1 MNLIRLDILYQS
13 QKEIWKIYE
22 VKMNWESVYAKL
34 PVPFQQI
41 TIAVEGWRL
50 KSRRYNADYHR
61 VYQEVCKRERLSEEE
76 LREYKENRLRKVLK
90 AAQEGSPY
98 YKRLFERYSFDVE
111 APHLIERL
119 KELPILTKEEVKAHV
134 EEILSCNIPRK
145 QLIPRHTSGTTGSG
159 MHFYETRETEQECW
173 ATWWRYRS
181 WHGINQDTWC
191 AYFGG
196 RSIVP
201 LRQQKPPHWR
211 KNIPG
216 RQLLFSA
223 YHLSRQTAP
232 AYVKALKES
241 GATWV
246 HGYPSLLA
254 LLAGFILEY
263 NLDPGQAVR
272 HVTIGAESLL
282 PQQRQVIEQA
292 FGAKVR
298 QHYGQAESVANISEC
313 EYGNLHVD
321 EDYSIVEF
329 LPIPLAPFNK
339 GRVIG
344 DEQYRIIGTSLIN
357 PAFLFLRYD
366 TGDIATL
373 QVEHPALPAAM
384 CGGLTPAQQRRQG
397 EVGEGM
403 CPCGRLGRLVKE
415 IDGRKEDY
423 VILPNGVAVGR
434 LDHIFK
440 DLVNIRE
447 AQIYQRQQG
456 QIELR
461 IVKGKS
467 YTDKDE
473 QELLK
478 ETCKRVGDDMEITVR
493 YVDAIERTIAG
504 KLRFVLSELKIADV
518 PAMVLKSAS

>member
-1 MNLIRLDILYQS
+1 
-13 QKEIWKIYE
+13 
-22 VKMNWESVYAKL
+22 MNWESVYAKL

-41 TIAVEGWRL
+41 TITIEGWRI
-50 KSRRYNADYHR
+50 KHRRYNADYHR
-61 VYQEVCKRERLSEEE
+61 VYQKVCKRERLSEEE
-76 LREYKENRLRKVLK
+76 LRKYQENRLRKVLR

-98 YKRLFERYSFDVE
+98 YKQLFERYSFDVE

-119 KELPILTKEEVKAHV
+119 KELPILTKDEVKTHV
-134 EEILSCNIPRK
+134 EEILSCKISRK

-159 MHFYETRETEQECW
+159 MHFCETPETEQERW

-181 WHGINQDTWC
+181 WHGINPDTWC

-201 LRQQKPPHWR
+201 LRQQKPPYWR

-241 GATWV
+241 DATWV
-246 HGYPSLLA
+246 HGYPSVLA
-254 LLAGFILEY
+254 LLAGFILED

-292 FGAKVR
+292 FGVKVR
-298 QHYGQAESVANISEC
+298 QHYGLAEPVANISEC

-321 EDYSIVEF
+321 EDFSIVEF
-329 LPIPLAPFNK
+329 LPI
-339 GRVIG
+339 G
-344 DEQYRIIGTSLIN
+344 DGQYRIIGTSLIN

-373 QVEHPALPAAM
+373 QVEHPD
-384 CGGLTPAQQRRQG
+384 
-397 EVGEGM
+397 EVGEGT
-403 CPCGRLGRLVKE
+403 CPCGRLGRLVE
-415 IDGRKEDY
+415 VIDGRKEDY
-423 VILPNGVAVGR
+423 VILPNGAIVGR

-447 AQIYQRQQG
+447 GQIYQKQQG
-456 QIELR
+456 RIELR
-461 IVKGKS
+461 IVKGQS

-478 ETCKRVGDDMEITVR
+478 ETRKRVGDDMEIVVR
-493 YVDAIERTIAG
+493 YVDAIERTRAG
-504 KLRFVLSELKIADV
+504 KLRFVVSELK
-518 PAMVLKSAS
+518 

>member
-1 MNLIRLDILYQS
+1 
-13 QKEIWKIYE
+13 
-22 VKMNWESVYAKL
+22 MNWESVYAKL
-34 PVPFQQI
+34 PVTLQRI
-41 TIAVEGWRL
+41 VINLEGWRL
-50 KSRRYNADYHR
+50 KRQRYSADYD
-61 VYQEVCKRERLSEEE
+61 VIYQEVCKRERLSGEE
-76 LREYKENRLRKVLK
+76 LHKYQENRLREVLK
-90 AAQEGSPY
+90 NAQESLPY
-98 YKRLFERYSFDVE
+98 YRRLFERYSFDVE

-119 KELPILTKEEVKAHV
+119 KELPVLTKEDVKTHV

-145 QLIPRHTSGTTGSG
+145 QLISCHTSGTTGSG
-159 MHFYETRETEQECW
+159 MHFYETRETEQERW

-181 WHGINQDTWC
+181 WHGINLDTWC

-201 LRQQKPPHWR
+201 LRQQKPPYWR
-211 KNIPG
+211 KNTPG

-232 AYVKALKES
+232 AYVEALKES
-241 GATWV
+241 DATWV
-246 HGYPSLLA
+246 HGYPSVLA
-254 LLAGFILEY
+254 LLAGFILED

-292 FGAKVR
+292 FGVKVR
-298 QHYGQAESVANISEC
+298 QHYGQAESIANISEC

-329 LPIPLAPFNK
+329 LPI
-339 GRVIG
+339 G
-344 DEQYRIIGTSLIN
+344 DGQYRIIGTSLIN

-373 QVEHPALPAAM
+373 Q
-384 CGGLTPAQQRRQG
+384 
-397 EVGEGM
+397 EGT

-423 VILPNGVAVGR
+423 VILPNGAAVGR

-447 AQIYQRQQG
+447 AQIYQKQQG

-461 IVKGKS
+461 IVKGQS

-478 ETCKRVGDDMEITVR
+478 ETHKRVGEDMELVVR
-493 YVDAIERTIAG
+493 YVDAIERTRTG
-504 KLRFVLSELKIADV
+504 KLRFVVSELI
-518 PAMVLKSAS
+518 

>member
-1 MNLIRLDILYQS
+1 
-13 QKEIWKIYE
+13 
-22 VKMNWESVYAKL
+22 MNWESVYAKL
-34 PVPFQQI
+34 PIPFQKI
-41 TIAVEGWRL
+41 TIAIEGWRI
-50 KSRRYNADYHR
+50 KRRRYSVDYHR
-61 VYQEVCKRERLSEEE
+61 LCQEVCKRERLSGEE
-76 LREYKENRLRKVLK
+76 LRKYQENRLRKVLK
-90 AAQEGSPY
+90 AAQEGSSY
-98 YKRLFERYSFDVE
+98 YKCLFERCQFDVE
-111 APHLIERL
+111 APYLIERL
-119 KELPILTKEEVKAHV
+119 KELPILTKEEVKTHV
-134 EEILSCNIPRK
+134 EEILSCNILRK
-145 QLIPRHTSGTTGSG
+145 QLISCHTSGTTGSG
-159 MHFYETRETEQECW
+159 MHFYETCETEQERL
-173 ATWWRYRS
+173 ATWWRYRG
-181 WHGINQDTWC
+181 WHGINLDTWC

-201 LRQQKPPHWR
+201 LRHEKPPYWR
-211 KNIPG
+211 KNTPG

-223 YHLSRQTAP
+223 YHLSRQTAS
-232 AYVKALKES
+232 AYVKALRES

-246 HGYPSLLA
+246 HGYPSVLA
-254 LLAGFILEY
+254 LLAGFILED

-292 FGAKVR
+292 FGVKVR

-329 LPIPLAPFNK
+329 LPVAD
-339 GRVIG
+339 G
-344 DEQYRIIGTSLIN
+344 QYQIIGTSLIN

-373 QVEHPALPAAM
+373 Q
-384 CGGLTPAQQRRQG
+384 
-397 EVGEGM
+397 EGT

-423 VILPNGVAVGR
+423 VILPNGAAVGR

-447 AQIYQRQQG
+447 AQIYQKQQG

-461 IVKGKS
+461 IVKGQS

-478 ETCKRVGDDMEITVR
+478 ETHKRIGDDMEIVVR
-493 YVDAIERTIAG
+493 YVDAIERTSMG
-504 KLRFVLSELKIADV
+504 KLRFVVSELKLAGKTV
-518 PAMVLKSAS
+518 E

>member
-1 MNLIRLDILYQS
+1 
-13 QKEIWKIYE
+13 
-22 VKMNWESVYAKL
+22 MNWEYVYAKL

-50 KSRRYNADYHR
+50 KRRRYNSDYHR

-76 LREYKENRLRKVLK
+76 LRKYQENRLRKVLK
-90 AAQEGSPY
+90 AAQEGSSY
-98 YKRLFERYSFDVE
+98 YKHLFERYQFNVE
-111 APHLIERL
+111 SPCLIEQM
-119 KELPILTKEEVKAHV
+119 KELPILTKEEVKNHA
-134 EEILSCNIPRK
+134 EEILSRNIPRK

-159 MHFYETRETEQECW
+159 MLFYETRETEQECW
-173 ATWWRYRS
+173 ATWWRYRG
-181 WHGINQDTWC
+181 WHGINPDTWC

-201 LRQQKPPHWR
+201 LRQQKPPYWR
-211 KNIPG
+211 KNTPG
-216 RQLLFSA
+216 RQLFFSA
-223 YHLSRQTAP
+223 YHLSEQTAP
-232 AYVKALKES
+232 AYVEALKES
-241 GATWV
+241 CATWV
-246 HGYPSLLA
+246 HGYPSVLA
-254 LLAGFILEY
+254 LLAGFILED
-263 NLDPGQAVR
+263 NLDPGQAVQ

-292 FGAKVR
+292 LGVKVR
-298 QHYGQAESVANISEC
+298 QNYGQAESVANISEC

-329 LPIPLAPFNK
+329 LPI
-339 GRVIG
+339 G
-344 DEQYRIIGTSLIN
+344 DGQYRIIGTSLIN

-373 QVEHPALPAAM
+373 Q
-384 CGGLTPAQQRRQG
+384 
-397 EVGEGM
+397 EGM
-403 CPCGRLGRLVKE
+403 CPCGRLGRLVEE

-423 VILPNGVAVGR
+423 VVLPSGAVVGR

-461 IVKGKS
+461 IVKGQS
-467 YTDKDE
+467 YTDEDE

-478 ETCKRVGDDMEITVR
+478 ETHKRVGDDMGIVVR
-493 YVDAIERTIAG
+493 YVDAIECTRAG
-504 KLRFVLSELKIADV
+504 KLRFVVSELNKTHKPTEQVANSY
-518 PAMVLKSAS
+518 AR

>member
-1 MNLIRLDILYQS
+1 
-13 QKEIWKIYE
+13 
-22 VKMNWESVYAKL
+22 MNWESIYAKL
-34 PVPFQQI
+34 PVPFQQ
-41 TIAVEGWRL
+41 TTVAVGGWLIKRQ
-50 KSRRYNADYHR
+50 RYSTDYHR
-61 VYQEVCKRERLSEEE
+61 IYQEVCNRERLSEEE
-76 LREYKENRLRKVLK
+76 LREYQENRLQKVLR
-90 AAQEGSPY
+90 AAQESSFY
-98 YKRLFERYSFDVE
+98 YKRLFEKYSFDVE

-119 KELPILTKEEVKAHV
+119 KELPLLTKDEVKTHA
-134 EEILSCNIPRK
+134 EEILSCNILRK
-145 QLIPRHTSGTTGSG
+145 QLISCHTSGTTGSG
-159 MHFYETRETEQECW
+159 MHFYETREAEQECW

-181 WHGINQDTWC
+181 WHGINPDTWC

-201 LRQQKPPHWR
+201 LRQQKPPYWR
-211 KNIPG
+211 KNTPG

-232 AYVKALKES
+232 AYVKVLKES
-241 GATWV
+241 NATWV
-246 HGYPSLLA
+246 HGYPSVLA
-254 LLAGFILEY
+254 LLAGFILED
-263 NLDPGQAVR
+263 NLDSGQAVR
-272 HVTIGAESLL
+272 YVTIGAESLL

-292 FGAKVR
+292 FGVKVR

-329 LPIPLAPFNK
+329 LPI
-339 GRVIG
+339 G
-344 DEQYRIIGTSLIN
+344 DGQYRIIGTSLIN

-373 QVEHPALPAAM
+373 QVEHPD
-384 CGGLTPAQQRRQG
+384 
-397 EVGEGM
+397 EVGEGT
-403 CPCGRLGRLVKE
+403 CQCRSLGRLVKE

-423 VILPNGVAVGR
+423 VVLPNGAAVGR

-461 IVKGKS
+461 IVKGQS

-478 ETCKRVGDDMEITVR
+478 ETRKRVGDEMRIVVR
-493 YVDAIERTIAG
+493 YVGAIERTRAG
-504 KLRFVLSELKIADV
+504 KVRFVVSELK
-518 PAMVLKSAS
+518 

>member
-1 MNLIRLDILYQS
+1 
-13 QKEIWKIYE
+13 
-22 VKMNWESVYAKL
+22 MNWESVYAKL
-34 PVPFQQI
+34 PIPFQQI
-41 TIAVEGWRL
+41 AIAIEGWGL
-50 KSRRYNADYHR
+50 KRRRYNAGYHS

-76 LREYKENRLRKVLK
+76 LREYQENRLRKVLRT
-90 AAQEGSPY
+90 AQEDSPY
-98 YKRLFERYSFDVE
+98 YKRLFERLSFDVE

-134 EEILSCNIPRK
+134 EEILSCNIPCK

-159 MHFYETRETEQECW
+159 LHFYETRETERECW

-201 LRQQKPPHWR
+201 LRQQKPPYWR

-232 AYVKALKES
+232 AYVKTLKES
-241 GATWV
+241 GTTWV
-246 HGYPSLLA
+246 HGYPSVLA
-254 LLAGFILEY
+254 LLAGFILED
-263 NLDPGQAVR
+263 NLDPGRAVL
-272 HVTIGAESLL
+272 HITIGAESLL

-292 FGAKVR
+292 FGVKVR

-329 LPIPLAPFNK
+329 LPI
-339 GRVIG
+339 G
-344 DEQYRIIGTSLIN
+344 DGQYRIIGTSLIN

-373 QVEHPALPAAM
+373 K
-384 CGGLTPAQQRRQG
+384 
-397 EVGEGM
+397 EGT
-403 CPCGRLGRLVKE
+403 CPCGRLGRLVEE

-478 ETCKRVGDDMEITVR
+478 ETYKRVGDDMEIVVR
-493 YVDAIERTIAG
+493 YVDTIERTIAG
-504 KLRFVLSELKIADV
+504 KLRFVSSELKIADV